1 MYISVHSWLNIK
13 DVYMITAEIITIGTE
28 IVLGQI
34 TDTNTPYIAQN
45 LSEKGIQ
52 VQFQTS
58 VGDDKELLKSALKIA
73 RDRVNLII
81 TTGGLGP
88 TANDITR
95 EAVSEF
101 LGIPLVPDKEAYVRI
116 QKILRNQHI
125 NKQDEYSKQGTVH
138 THLNLPPSPFLPL
151 SEGDRGR
158 KLGDNAYSP
167 PLVGGVRGGG
177 ESLRKQAMIPEGAHV
192 IHNDN
197 GTATGFALN
206 RGNTEIVCLPGV
218 PREMQSMLN
227 KYLEICT
234 KKHSL
239 EGRCT
244 LSRDLHTFG
253 ISEPDVESQMKAYT
267 GREEPIKIMTL
278 VHDGIVSINILAT
291 GKTRESAIKLSDRI
305 EQDIRREL
313 GNAVFGV
320 GDETLEYAVA
330 MLLKKYH
337 KTIAVAESCTGGLV
351 SDKLTNIPGISE
363 FFLEG
368 VVAYSNKA
376 KVEILGVPK
385 SLIGK
390 YGAVSPQVARA
401 MAEGIKRRSSS
412 DIAVGITGI
421 AGPTGATK
429 EKPVGLVYIAVA
441 SGNDVEVKEC
451 RFKGS
456 RIDIK
461 IFSANTAL
469 NIVRLLLL

>member
-1 MYISVHSWLNIK
+1 
-13 DVYMITAEIITIGTE
+13 MITAEIITIGTE

-34 TDTNTPYIAQN
+34 VDTNSPHIAQN

-52 VQFQTS
+52 VLFQTS

-101 LGIPLVPDKEAYVRI
+101 LGIPLIPDKEAYARI
-116 QKILRNQHI
+116 LKYLGNQHI
-125 NKQDEYSKQGTVH
+125 NKQDEYRKQVTAH
-138 THLNLPPSPFLPL
+138 PHRNLPPPLFSP
-151 SEGDRGR
+151 SMRGTGGGI
-158 KLGDNAYSP
+158 KGDNESSP
-167 PLVGGVRGGG
+167 PLPVLSEAEGVGGG
-177 ESLRKQAMIPEGAHV
+177 ESLRKQAMIPEGALA

-206 RGNTEIVCLPGV
+206 CGNTEIVCLPGV

-227 KYLEICT
+227 KYLEIYT
-234 KKHSL
+234 KKHYL

-253 ISEPDVESQMKAYT
+253 VSEPEVESQ
-267 GREEPIKIMTL
+267 IKEYADKEDSIKVMTL
-278 VHDGIVSINILAT
+278 VHDGIVTINILAT
-291 GKTRESAIKLSDRI
+291 RKTRESAIRLSDRI

-320 GDETLEYAVA
+320 GDETLECAVA
-330 MLLKKYH
+330 VLLKKYH

-376 KVEILGVPK
+376 KVETLGV
-385 SLIGK
+385 SEDLIGK

-461 IFSANTAL
+461 NFSANTAL

>member
-1 MYISVHSWLNIK
+1 MTK
-13 DVYMITAEIITIGTE
+13 AEIITIGTE

-34 TDTNTPYIAQN
+34 VDTNTPYIAQN

-52 VQFQTS
+52 ILFQTS
-58 VGDDKELLKSALKIA
+58 VGDDKELLKSVLRIA
-73 RDRVNLII
+73 RDRANLII

-101 LGIPLVPDKEAYVRI
+101 FDIPLVPDKAAYARI
-116 QKILRNQHI
+116 QKYLVNQHI
-125 NKQDEYSKQGTVH
+125 NKQDEYRKQVTVH
-138 THLNLPPSPFLPL
+138 PHLNLPPPPFSP
-151 SEGDRGR
+151 SMRGTGGEIQ
-158 KLGDNAYSP
+158 GDNEYSP

-218 PREMQSMLN
+218 PREMQFMLN
-227 KYLEICT
+227 KYLEIYT
-234 KKHSL
+234 KKHHL

-244 LSRDLHTFG
+244 LSRDLHIFG
-253 ISEPDVESQMKAYT
+253 ISEPDVDSQMKAYT

-278 VHDGIVSINILAT
+278 VHDGIVTINILVTA
-291 GKTRESAIKLSDRI
+291 KTRENAIKLLNRI
-305 EQDIRREL
+305 EQDIHKEL
-313 GNAVFGV
+313 GHAVFGV
-320 GDETLEYAVA
+320 DDETLEYAVYR
-330 MLLKKYH
+330 LLKKYH

-351 SDKLTNIPGISE
+351 SDKLTNITGISE
-363 FFLEG
+363 CFVEG

-401 MAEGIKRRSSS
+401 MAEGIKKRSSAN
-412 DIAVGITGI
+412 IGVGITGI

-441 SGNDVEVKEC
+441 VDNEVETKEC

-461 IFSANTAL
+461 TFSANTAL
-469 NIVRLLLL
+469 NMMRLKLL

>member
-1 MYISVHSWLNIK
+1 
-13 DVYMITAEIITIGTE
+13 MITAEIITIGTE
-28 IVLGQI
+28 IISGQI
-34 TDTNTPYIAQN
+34 VDTNTPYIAQN

-58 VGDDKELLKSALKIA
+58 VGDDKELLTSALKIA
-73 RDRVNLII
+73 RDRANLII

-101 LGIPLVPDKEAYVRI
+101 FDIPLVQDKDAFVRI
-116 QKILRNQHI
+116 QKYFGGQHRNIPDAQK
-125 NKQDEYSKQGTVH
+125 KQT
-138 THLNLPPSPFLPL
+138 L
-151 SEGDRGR
+151 
-158 KLGDNAYSP
+158 
-167 PLVGGVRGGG
+167 
-177 ESLRKQAMIPEGAHV
+177 IPEGAHV

-197 GTATGFALN
+197 GPAAGFALN
-206 RGNTEIVCLPGV
+206 RKNTEIVCLPGV

-227 KYLEICT
+227 KYLEIYT
-234 KKHSL
+234 KKHNL

-253 ISEPDVESQMKAYT
+253 ISEPDVDSQMKAYT

-278 VHDGIVSINILAT
+278 VHDGIVTINILVTA
-291 GKTRESAIKLSDRI
+291 KTRENAIKLLDRI
-305 EQDIRREL
+305 EQDIHKEL
-313 GNAVFGV
+313 GHAVFGV
-320 GDETLEYAVA
+320 DDETLEYAVYR
-330 MLLKKYH
+330 LLKKYH

-351 SDKLTNIPGISE
+351 SDKLTNITGISE
-363 FFLEG
+363 CFVEG

-401 MAEGIKRRSSS
+401 MAEGIKKRSSAN
-412 DIAVGITGI
+412 IGVGITGI

-441 SGNDVEVKEC
+441 VDNEVETKEC

-461 IFSANTAL
+461 TFSANTAL
-469 NIVRLLLL
+469 NIMRLKLL

>member
-1 MYISVHSWLNIK
+1 
-13 DVYMITAEIITIGTE
+13 MITAEIITIGTE
-28 IVLGQI
+28 IILGQI
-34 TDTNTPYIAQN
+34 IDKNSPYIARK

-52 VQFQTS
+52 VLFQTS
-58 VGDDKELLKSALKIA
+58 VGDDKELLKSALRIA
-73 RDRVNLII
+73 RDRANLII

-101 LGIPLVPDKEAYVRI
+101 FDIPLVPDKEAYARI
-116 QKILRNQHI
+116 QKILRNQSI
-125 NKQDEYSKQGTVH
+125 NKQDEYSKQVTVH
-138 THLNLPPSPFLPL
+138 PHLNLPHQ
-151 SEGDRGR
+151 GGGIQ
-158 KLGDNAYSP
+158 GDNEHSP

-177 ESLRKQAMIPEGAHV
+177 ESLRKQAMIPEGALA

-197 GTATGFALN
+197 GTAAGFALN

-227 KYLEICT
+227 KYLEIYT
-234 KKHSL
+234 KKHNL

-244 LSRDLHTFG
+244 LSRDLHIFG
-253 ISEPDVESQMKAYT
+253 ISEPDVDSQMKAYT

-278 VHDGIVSINILAT
+278 VHDGIVTINILVTA
-291 GKTRESAIKLSDRI
+291 KTRENAIKLLDRI
-305 EQDIRREL
+305 EQDIHKEL
-313 GNAVFGV
+313 GHAVFGV
-320 GDETLEYAVA
+320 DDETLEYAVYR
-330 MLLKKYH
+330 LLKKYH

-351 SDKLTNIPGISE
+351 SDKLTNITGISE
-363 FFLEG
+363 CFVEG

-401 MAEGIKRRSSS
+401 MAEGIKKRSSAN
-412 DIAVGITGI
+412 IGVGITGI

-441 SGNDVEVKEC
+441 VDNEVETKEC

-461 IFSANTAL
+461 TFSANTAL
-469 NIVRLLLL
+469 NMMRLKLL